1 MSRRVD
7 VGSLAV
13 LIYLTR
19 TVIYVTFSEACSR
32 TDDLLSVVTVNF
44 GINTDHDAVN
54 ILIIVDGA
62 VVAVE
67 VTTEVAYPCA
77 AVISQAMTRVG

>member
-7 VGSLAV
+7 VGSLAI

-19 TVIYVTFSEACSR
+19 TIIHVTFSEACSR
-32 TDDLLSVVTVNF
+32 TDDPLSVVTVNF

-67 VTTEVAYPCA
+67 TPTMLPLT
-77 AVISQAMTRVG
+77 S